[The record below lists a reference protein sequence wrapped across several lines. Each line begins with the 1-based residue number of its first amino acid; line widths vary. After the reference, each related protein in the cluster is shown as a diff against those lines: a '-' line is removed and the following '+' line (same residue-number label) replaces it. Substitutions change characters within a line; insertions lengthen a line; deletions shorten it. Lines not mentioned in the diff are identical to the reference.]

1 VDARGFVFQGEA
13 WDQTYRVSS
22 YDAESAVQPV
32 IQILQAAQ
40 EKSGSWR
47 TGGPQESGI
56 EDEHRE
62 YVVRRVPRGQQ
73 GGGVGQSQIAAKPQ
87 ERGGHGASLPGTGDT
102 RIWKHVGWSGTLKV
116 PSLGRDEYDQVATSD
131 VDPVHPGGAGAAGT
145 GDGRS
150 ERGVGEPIDLERSR
164 LLLVWL
170 QSRRALDHALSEMLA
185 AGPAGERRVRER
197 FELVE
202 HLVQQSDRAFAEY
215 RDAVRGTVTAGR
227 RRWLSAAPEAEDGAN
242 SASEEDGGSGDEPPA
257 EPRATGNSDAD
268 VLDISN
274 RDRR

>member
-1 VDARGFVFQGEA
+1 VEEA
-13 WDQTYRVSS
+13 VHPKGSS
-22 YDAESAVQPV
+22 LA
-32 IQILQAAQ
+32 
-40 EKSGSWR
+40 
-47 TGGPQESGI
+47 
-56 EDEHRE
+56 
-62 YVVRRVPRGQQ
+62 
-73 GGGVGQSQIAAKPQ
+73 
-87 ERGGHGASLPGTGDT
+87 
-102 RIWKHVGWSGTLKV
+102 
-116 PSLGRDEYDQVATSD
+116 RDEYDQVATSEG
-131 VDPVHPGGAGAAGT
+131 DPVHPGGAGAAGA
-145 GDGRS
+145 GDGRT

-227 RRWLSAAPEAEDGAN
+227 RRWLSAAPEAERGAEPT
-242 SASEEDGGSGDEPPA
+242 AEEEGGSGDEPPA
-257 EPRATGNSDAD
+257 DPKADPASQAD
-268 VLDISN
+268 VLDIST

>member
-1 VDARGFVFQGEA
+1 M
-13 WDQTYRVSS
+13 
-22 YDAESAVQPV
+22 
-32 IQILQAAQ
+32 
-40 EKSGSWR
+40 
-47 TGGPQESGI
+47 
-56 EDEHRE
+56 
-62 YVVRRVPRGQQ
+62 
-73 GGGVGQSQIAAKPQ
+73 
-87 ERGGHGASLPGTGDT
+87 
-102 RIWKHVGWSGTLKV
+102 
-116 PSLGRDEYDQVATSD
+116 
-131 VDPVHPGGAGAAGT
+131 AGA

-197 FELVE
+197 FELIE

-227 RRWLSAAPEAEDGAN
+227 RRWLSAAPEAESEAG
-242 SASEEDGGSGDEPPA
+242 SADQPDAEEEGGSGEEPPA
-257 EPRATGNSDAD
+257 DPGADTAPNAD
-268 VLDISN
+268 VLDISS